1 MLLAPVV
8 RDRTGEHLHVF
19 AQLQREG
26 FIRARVDGLL
36 VDLDYAP
43 SLDKKKKH
51 SIEVVVDR
59 FKVRPDIQLRLSE
72 SFETALNITDG
83 LASISFM
90 DGEQPDQVFSAKHA
104 CPVCDYSLS
113 ELDRK
118 STRLNSSHVAISYA
132 VFCL

>member
-8 RDRTGEHLHVF
+8 RDRKGEHLHVS

-36 VDLDYAP
+36 VDLDDAP

-51 SIEVVVDR
+51 TIEVVVHR
-59 FKVRPDIQLRLSE
+59 VKVRPDIQLRLSE

-83 LASISFM
+83 LASISVM
-90 DGEQPDQVFSAKHA
+90 EGEQPDQVFFAKNA
-104 CPVCDYSLS
+104 WSGVGFCP
-113 ELDRK
+113 K
-118 STRLNSSHVAISYA
+118 
-132 VFCL
+132 